1 MTNETQGNGDL
12 INSLQSQNQLKIKAI
27 ETQNQE
33 GEANSDEKKEDE
45 QTIVCWNCL
54 TVLAVK
60 SDWGIVQC
68 TNCDKFNRIPKEKPE
83 PPQTINLNTNKN
95 HFDVVAPYVYAV
107 MTCPYCQ
114 SENKVRKEAE
124 HIICFKCFNSFSI
137 ENPTIKCI
145 SSKKPLSIPSK
156 CTRISDLYFPDP
168 MMYPGKYSMPQ
179 YYINKECDN
188 CQDKKFLINEMVRN
202 VVNTKNP
209 PNQDIGKL
217 DKFAALRA
225 LLRDVDEIDAKRNL
239 KIGRNL
245 SGKYGP
251 REFRIQGNIPY
262 SGQLINTNTQNTKNK
277 NENYKQD
284 LSDNFLGKRNNIN
297 SFKDNKNEAIYKM
310 MFSNW
315 NNSYKM

>member
-1 MTNETQGNGDL
+1 ML
-12 INSLQSQNQLKIKAI
+12 IKTHKILAYNI
-27 ETQNQE
+27 L
-33 GEANSDEKKEDE
+33 E
-45 QTIVCWNCL
+45 Q
-54 TVLAVK
+54 A
-60 SDWGIVQC
+60 S
-68 TNCDKFNRIPKEKPE
+68 
-83 PPQTINLNTNKN
+83 
-95 HFDVVAPYVYAV
+95 
-107 MTCPYCQ
+107 
-114 SENKVRKEAE
+114 
-124 HIICFKCFNSFSI
+124 
-137 ENPTIKCI
+137 
-145 SSKKPLSIPSK
+145 
-156 CTRISDLYFPDP
+156 
-168 MMYPGKYSMPQ
+168 
-179 YYINKECDN
+179 
-188 CQDKKFLINEMVRN
+188 QDKKFLINEMVRN

-262 SGQLINTNTQNTKNK
+262 SGELINTNTQNTKNK